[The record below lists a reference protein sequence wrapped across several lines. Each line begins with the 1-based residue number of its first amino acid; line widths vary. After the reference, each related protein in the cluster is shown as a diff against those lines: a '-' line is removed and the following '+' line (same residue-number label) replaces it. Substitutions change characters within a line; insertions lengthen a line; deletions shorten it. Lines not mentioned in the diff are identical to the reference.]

1 MSTDDT
7 KELTADFHMLLNELN
22 FFGSV
27 TGPFILGCCCEPLG
41 TPKWKQFPHQMCTV
55 YFLSSFPTPSFYGV
69 SKRGRILNYN
79 LPHLSLQL
87 VCVSGG
93 TVGY

>member
-1 MSTDDT
+1 M
-7 KELTADFHMLLNELN
+7 DFRMLLNEFN

-27 TGPFILGCCCEPLG
+27 TAPFILGCCCEPLVIPSG
-41 TPKWKQFPHQMCTV
+41 SDSPTKCAQRI
-55 YFLSSFPTPSFYGV
+55 YFLSSFPTPSLYGV
-69 SKRGRILNYN
+69 VKRGRILNYN
-79 LPHLSLQL
+79 RPLLSLQL